1 MTPRPPLA
9 WLLLLGCLAA
19 AGPAGAQEE
28 PLAIYYFHRPPYYLG
43 GSQPGPGCRG
53 LVLER
58 ACRALEA
65 AGVPYTLVEM
75 PVKRVLS
82 QIKWG
87 HYGCGVGWFK
97 LASRLA
103 YANFSL
109 PLYKGQPPVL
119 VVNKERAAALALPDH
134 PTLEQALKSGLVL
147 GALEGYA
154 YGHWADAL
162 IARLNPPT
170 MAITG
175 TPDNML
181 RMLASGRCDLWLSSG
196 EEAQW
201 LLAHHAGLAPL
212 LEMRPLADA
221 PPGEPRHLMC
231 SQGVPA
237 QVLQRI
243 DQALAGQN
251 AFAR

>member
-1 MTPRPPLA
+1 MMPRL
-9 WLLLLGCLAA
+9 WLGCLLLLGCLTAA
-19 AGPAGAQEE
+19 AAGAQEE

-75 PVKRVLS
+75 PVKRVLN

-87 HYGCGVGWFK
+87 HHGCGVGWYK

-109 PLYKGQPPVL
+109 PLYRGLPLAL
-119 VVNKERAAALALPDH
+119 VVNKRRAADLTLPAR

-154 YGHWADAL
+154 YGDWADAQ
-162 IARLNPPT
+162 IARLAPPI

-181 RMLASGRCDLWLSSG
+181 RMLASERCDFWLSSG

-201 LLAHHAGLAPL
+201 LLTHHADLALL
-212 LEMRPLADA
+212 LEIRPLADA
-221 PPGEPRHLMC
+221 PPGEQRHLMC
-231 SQGVPA
+231 SQEVPP
-237 QVLQRI
+237 QVMKRI
-243 DQALAGQN
+243 DQAIADQK
-251 AFAR
+251 AADR

>member
-1 MTPRPPLA
+1 MTPRQLLA
-9 WLLLLGCLAA
+9 WLLLLGCLAPTPA
-19 AGPAGAQEE
+19 AAQEE

-43 GSQPGPGCRG
+43 GSQPGEGCRG

-75 PVKRVLS
+75 PVKRVLN
-82 QIKWG
+82 QIRWG
-87 HYGCGVGWFK
+87 HYACGVGWFK
-97 LASRLA
+97 LAPRLA

-109 PLYKGQPPVL
+109 PLYQGLPLTL
-119 VVNKERAAALALPDH
+119 VVNKQRAAHLALPAR

-147 GALEGYA
+147 GTLEGYA
-154 YGHWADAL
+154 YGHWADAH
-162 IARLNPPT
+162 IARLRPPT

-181 RMLASGRCDLWLSSG
+181 RMLASGRCDFWLSSG

-212 LEMRPLADA
+212 LEIRPLADA
-221 PPGEPRHLMC
+221 PPSEPRHLMC
-231 SQGVPA
+231 GKQVPA
-237 QVLQRI
+237 RVLQMV
-243 DQALAGQN
+243 DQALAGQG
-251 AFAR
+251 AFTR